1 MHQAAP
7 PYQPAVVSCEHKAMH
22 VCYVC
27 SLERL
32 QRVVSKVQME
42 SGVCE
47 EQLNQVETLLQT
59 VRHANIHY
67 NKTKCMFTF
76 WYNLQKI

>member
-1 MHQAAP
+1 
-7 PYQPAVVSCEHKAMH
+7 MH
-22 VCYVC
+22 VCNVC
-27 SLERL
+27 RLERL

-59 VRHANIHY
+59 VRH
-67 NKTKCMFTF
+67 
-76 WYNLQKI
+76 

>member
-1 MHQAAP
+1 MAFMHQG
-7 PYQPAVVSCEHKAMH
+7 YELKYLFRRKTQ
-22 VCYVC
+22 
-27 SLERL
+27 LERL

-59 VRHANIHY
+59 VRRQHRAARLPSTQNAA
-67 NKTKCMFTF
+67 
-76 WYNLQKI
+76 L